1 MNGYLPQDR
10 ASRQAM
16 LESVGI
22 SLDRLFDMV
31 PDQLRFE
38 GESDHLQKEG
48 YAEYEVIRALDALAS
63 KNVDSKRF
71 DSYLGGG
78 IYDHYQPAA
87 VRHLTQR
94 QEFLTAYTPYQAEIS
109 QGTMQAIFE
118 WQSYI
123 CRLTGLDVSNA
134 SMYDGAS
141 SAAEAML
148 MACRT
153 KKRSRVFVSE
163 GVNPEIVKTIRTY
176 LHAVGFEVVLGALD
190 KNGQTESFLPA
201 EEDEYAAWLIQS
213 PNYYGIVE
221 DLTGFAEKAHA
232 SGALAVASCDLISL
246 ALLKPPGECGIDIA
260 VGDGQSLG
268 LPQNF
273 GGPTVGYMATTN
285 ELLRRMPGRICG
297 ETVDRDGK
305 RCYVLTIQAREQH
318 IRREKAT
325 SNICSNQALLA
336 TSATIYLAMMGE
348 SGLREVALQSQ
359 SKAMY
364 LLGKLVETGLFEPVF
379 KGAFF
384 REFALRPVKDLDLV
398 ALNKALLDDG
408 ILGGYVLPGN
418 MWLIAVTEKKTLAQ
432 LDRFVAAVTRFAGKE
447 VAK

>member
-16 LESVGI
+16 LASVGI
-22 SLDRLFDMV
+22 DLEKLFDMV
-31 PDQLRFE
+31 PEQLKFD
-38 GESDHLQKEG
+38 GESEHLDRDGMSEL
-48 YAEYEVIRALDALAS
+48 EVIRALEKLAA
-63 KNVDSKRF
+63 KNVNSKAC
-71 DSYLGGG
+71 DGYLGGG
-78 IYDHYQPAA
+78 IYDHYQPSV
-87 VRHLTQR
+87 VRHLTSR

-109 QGTMQAIFE
+109 QGTLQAIFE

-148 MACRT
+148 MACRQ
-153 KKRSRVFVSE
+153 KKRNRVFVSE
-163 GVNPEIVKTIRTY
+163 GVNPEVIATIRTY
-176 LHAVGFEVVLGALD
+176 LHAVGFDIVVGALD
-190 KNGQTESFLPA
+190 ENGQTNAFLPQ
-201 EEDEYAAWLIQS
+201 EGEEYAAWLVQS
-213 PNYYGIVE
+213 PNYYGVVE
-221 DLTGFAEKAHA
+221 DMASFAEKAHA
-232 SGALAVASCDLISL
+232 SGALAVASCDLVSL
-246 ALLKPPGECGIDIA
+246 ALLKTPGECGIDIA
-260 VGDGQSLG
+260 VGDAQSLG

-273 GGPTVGYMATTN
+273 GGPTVGYMATTDA
-285 ELLRRMPGRICG
+285 LIRRMPGRICG

-305 RCYVLTIQAREQH
+305 RAYVLTIQAREQH

-348 SGLREVALQSQ
+348 EGLSEVALQSQ
-359 SKAMY
+359 TKAMY
-364 LLGKLVETGLFEPVF
+364 LQQKLLETGYFEPVF

-384 REFALRPVKDLDLV
+384 REFALRPKEGVDLV
-398 ALNKALLDDG
+398 ALNKALIDVC

-418 MWLIAVTEKKTLAQ
+418 MWLIAVTEKKTREQ
-432 LDRFVAAVTRFAGKE
+432 LDRFVDEVVRILKKE
-447 VAK
+447 VA

>member
-10 ASRQAM
+10 ESRRAM

-22 SLDRLFDMV
+22 DLDKLFDMV
-31 PDQLRFE
+31 PEQLQYDGTCDCLNEE
-38 GESDHLQKEG
+38 GLSEL
-48 YAEYEVIRALDALAS
+48 EVIRALEALAS
-63 KNVDSKRF
+63 KNVDSRRY

-78 IYDHYQPAA
+78 IYDHYQPSAI
-87 VRHLTQR
+87 RHLTQR

-134 SMYDGAS
+134 SMYDGPS

-148 MACRT
+148 MACRA
-153 KKRSRVFVSE
+153 KRRNRVFVSE
-163 GVNPEIVKTIRTY
+163 GVNPETRQTIRTY
-176 LHAVGFEVVLGALD
+176 LHAVGFDIVVGALD
-190 KNGQTESFLPA
+190 ENGQTQQFLP
-201 EEDEYAAWLIQS
+201 EEGDEYAAWLIQS
-213 PNYYGIVE
+213 PNYYGVVE
-221 DLTGFAEKAHA
+221 DLESFAEKAHA
-232 SGALAVASCDLISL
+232 AGALAVASCDLVSL
-246 ALLKPPGECGIDIA
+246 ALLKSPGECGIDIA

-273 GGPTVGYMATTN
+273 GGPTVGYMATTDA
-285 ELLRRMPGRICG
+285 LLRRMPGRICG
-297 ETVDRDGK
+297 QTVDRDGK
-305 RCYVLTIQAREQH
+305 TCYVLTIQAREQH

-336 TSATIYLAMMGE
+336 TTATIYLAMMGE
-348 SGLREVALQSQ
+348 AGLTEVALQSQ
-359 SKAMY
+359 TKAMY
-364 LLGKLVETGLFEPVF
+364 LRDKLIETGLFEPVF

-384 REFALRPVKDLDLV
+384 REFALRPVDGVDLK
-398 ALNKALLDDG
+398 ALNEALLDEH

-418 MWLIAVTEKKTLAQ
+418 MWLIAVTEKKTVEQ
-432 LDRFVAAVTRFAGKE
+432 LDRFVDAVKRLAKKE

>member
-22 SLDRLFDMV
+22 SLDKLFDMV
-31 PDQLRFE
+31 PEQLMFD
-38 GESDHLQKEG
+38 GESEHLDRDGLSEL
-48 YAEYEVIRALDALAS
+48 AVIRALETLAS
-63 KNVDSKRF
+63 KNVDSKRY

-78 IYDHYQPAA
+78 IYDHFQPAA

-134 SMYDGAS
+134 SMYDGPS

-148 MACRT
+148 MACRA
-153 KKRSRVFVSE
+153 KNRSRVFVSE
-163 GVNPEIVKTIRTY
+163 GVNPETVKTIRTY
-176 LHAVGFEVVLGALD
+176 LHAVDFDVVVGALD
-190 KNGQTESFLPA
+190 ENGQTAGFLP
-201 EEDEYAAWLIQS
+201 EEGDDYAAWLIQS
-213 PNYYGIVE
+213 PNYYGVVE
-221 DLTGFAEKAHA
+221 DLESFAEKAHA
-232 SGALAVASCDLISL
+232 SGALAIASCDLVSL

-285 ELLRRMPGRICG
+285 ALLRRMPGRICG
-297 ETVDRDGK
+297 ETVDRNGN

-348 SGLREVALQSQ
+348 EGLREVALQSQ
-359 SKAMY
+359 TKALY
-364 LLGKLVETGLFEPVF
+364 LRDKLVETGLFEPIF

-384 REFALRPVKDLDLV
+384 REFALRPVAGLDLA
-398 ALNKALLDDG
+398 ALNKALLDER

-418 MWLIAVTEKKTLAQ
+418 MWLIAVTEKKTVAQ
-432 LDRFVAAVTRFAGKE
+432 LDRFVDAVKRLAKKE
-447 VAK
+447 VTK